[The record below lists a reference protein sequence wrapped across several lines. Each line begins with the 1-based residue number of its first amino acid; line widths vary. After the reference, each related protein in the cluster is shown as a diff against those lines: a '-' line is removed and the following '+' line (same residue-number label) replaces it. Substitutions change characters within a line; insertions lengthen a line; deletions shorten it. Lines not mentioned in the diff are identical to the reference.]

1 VENRP
6 VARLLYATGKVG
18 EPIPQDMF
26 EAVAEILAFVYR
38 TYRYYYF
45 TLPSRRAAALSN

>member
-1 VENRP
+1 LGALHGVPIVENRP

-26 EAVAEILAFVYR
+26 EAVAEIGIEEGF
-38 TYRYYYF
+38 
-45 TLPSRRAAALSN
+45 RA